1 MTEAADPLVIA
12 VCQRL
17 VFPTESVSDLVVVAT
32 EGDQL
37 LDAGLSAFCPRD
49 AVVEVAISGRHSTTW
64 EDAGGVATFDLPA
77 LSGGGSPAGDAV
89 VDGLAGVG
97 VGDGP
102 PPYRVGLLFSH
113 LAGDVGNDRTVSR

>member
-1 MTEAADPLVIA
+1 MTETADPLVIA

-37 LDAGLSAFCPRD
+37 LDAGMSAFCPRD

-64 EDAGGVATFDLPA
+64 EDAGGVATFNVPA
-77 LSGGGSPAGDAV
+77 LSSGGSPAGDTV
-89 VDGLAGVG
+89 LDYLAARG

-102 PPYRVGLLFSH
+102 APYRLLLFSH
-113 LAGDVGNDRTVSR
+113 LAGDVGNDRTVSG